1 MIKALRRR
9 FVITTMGVLV
19 MLYSLMF
26 VFLNVTFTQTEIQRS
41 YSLMQRAAL
50 QDAPPRERPDSGHFV
65 YRPSP
70 DGSFSVSF
78 SQLYTIKLDSSGNII
93 KATSASGEDLSEDT
107 ELKKLVSSAL
117 AQGGRQGKTGSY
129 RYLIEPRPY
138 GSVLVIADTHLED
151 SASGRLVRST
161 LIIGSAGLVLLFL
174 ASIYLSRFVT
184 RPAEQAFDRQRR
196 FISDASHEL
205 KTPLSVITVNA
216 DLLSS
221 EIGHNKWLGYI
232 KSEAGRMDRLIRQL
246 LDLARLDDASRPR
259 KTSVFSLSDAL
270 YEAVLPF
277 ESTAYER
284 GIAFEI
290 EIAEGC
296 HINGESDGIKQLA
309 AILLDNAFKHTPS
322 SGTVSVKLKPRD
334 SRIIFEVFNTGD
346 GISPEDLPHVFER
359 FYMGDKSRT
368 GGGGYGLGLSIA
380 QSIVSAHGGSIKA
393 ESESGKWARF
403 TVTLPYDTGR
413 INFVTAL

>member
-1 MIKALRRR
+1 MIKTLRRR
-9 FVITTMGVLV
+9 FVMTTMGVLV
-19 MLYSLMF
+19 VLYSLMF

-41 YSLMQRAAL
+41 YSLMRRAAL
-50 QDAPPRERPDSGHFV
+50 QDTPPRERPDSGHFV
-65 YRPSP
+65 YKPAP

-78 SQLYTIKLDSSGNII
+78 SQLYTIKLDAEGNIMR
-93 KATSASGEDLSEDT
+93 ATSASGEDLSEDT
-107 ELKKLVSSAL
+107 ELKDLVANALSS
-117 AQGGRQGKTGSY
+117 GRSQGKTGSY
-129 RYLIEPRPY
+129 RYLVEPRSY

-151 SASGRLVRST
+151 ASSSRLVRST
-161 LIIGSAGLVLLFL
+161 LIIGSVGLVLLFL

-205 KTPLSVITVNA
+205 KTPLSVISVNA

-221 EIGHNKWLGYI
+221 ELGQNKWLGYI
-232 KSEAGRMDRLIRQL
+232 KSEAARMDRLIRQL
-246 LDLARLDDASRPR
+246 LDLARMDDASRPR
-259 KTSVFSLSDAL
+259 KTAVFNLSDAL

-277 ESTAYER
+277 ESTAFER
-284 GIAFEI
+284 GIEFEPD
-290 EIAEGC
+290 IAEDC
-296 HINGESDGIKQLA
+296 YINGESDGIKQLA

-322 SGTVSVKLKPRD
+322 SGRVSVKLRPHD
-334 SRIIFEVFNTGD
+334 SRMVFEVFNTGD

-359 FYMGDKSRT
+359 FYMGDKART

-380 QSIVSAHGGSIKA
+380 ESIASAHGGSIRA

-403 TVTLPYDTGR
+403 TVTIP
-413 INFVTAL
+413 V